1 MADDIAQKIHENLSK
16 FPKRTYPKGQILV
29 FADES
34 PEHIFYIVKGR
45 VRKYDVSYRGEEVIV
60 NIFQNPAFFPMSW
73 AFNRSPNHFF
83 YKTETETELH
93 VVPVDAALNFVKDN
107 PDVMFDLLSRIYRG
121 MDGLLGRVVHLMSGS
136 AKSRL
141 LYELIIECR
150 RFGEKV
156 EEKVEDN
163 SVTLGVN
170 EVDLAAR
177 SGLSRETV
185 SREMNK
191 LKTEGLVTVNSKGI
205 TVKDLEALE
214 KKIGIEI

>member
-1 MADDIAQKIHENLSK
+1 M
-16 FPKRTYPKGQILV
+16 
-29 FADES
+29 
-34 PEHIFYIVKGR
+34 
-45 VRKYDVSYRGEEVIV
+45 RKYDVSYRGDEVVV
-60 NIFQNPAFFPMSW
+60 NVFKPPAFFPMSW
-73 AFNRSPNHFF
+73 AINRTPNKYF
-83 YKTETETELH
+83 YKTETITELH
-93 VVPVDAALNFVKDN
+93 IVPADDAVAFLKAN

-150 RFGEKV
+150 RFGK
-156 EEKVEDN
+156 KN
-163 SVTLGVN
+163 SDGSYLLETS

-191 LKTEGLVTVNSKGI
+191 IKKDGLVSIGKKGI
-205 TVKDLEALE
+205 GIKDLAALE
-214 KKIGIEI
+214 KKIGIAI